1 MRLQDLAALL
11 KRQQVVEQAAAG
23 PQLLIR
29 EIKQATPV
37 SIRAVL
43 HFDVLLG
50 SDSVYVRWISA
61 MWWLLMFGVVRFVH
75 LQRSTFAHMDEDGG
89 FFFCHMG
96 KRSVRRQ
103 RFPFRWC
110 VPRRSLTNKDPVEV
124 LNQCVRDASGGR
136 SCPWLLCDFGPPR
149 VPSSKLS
156 SAVCSPMSI
165 SRFASLRR
173 QLLQMPPGQ
182 LSAEQAAGISTYSGR
197 RLSPTLADLG
207 QFPDTKRLKLGG
219 WLNEE
224 LIAQQQQMAQ
234 PNRYADQK
242 ILAQLDV
249 KMEVQ
254 EMVRSAARKLGKA
267 SLSMDWADMR
277 KAFIGEQERIA
288 AVAARKQRPMG
299 QPAVPCELSCGKGVA
314 MPTLGPGVA
323 VADKAMSRSDESEST
338 SSSGESMD

>member
-1 MRLQDLAALL
+1 
-11 KRQQVVEQAAAG
+11 V
-23 PQLLIR
+23 
-29 EIKQATPV
+29 
-37 SIRAVL
+37 
-43 HFDVLLG
+43 
-50 SDSVYVRWISA
+50 
-61 MWWLLMFGVVRFVH
+61 LLMFGVVRLVH
-75 LQRSTFAHMDEDGG
+75 LQRSTFTHMDEDGG
-89 FFFCHMG
+89 LFFCHMG

-136 SCPWLLCDFGPPR
+136 SCSWLLCDFGPPR
-149 VPSSKLS
+149 VPLSKLS
-156 SAVCSPMSI
+156 SAVWSPMSI
-165 SRFASLRR
+165 SRFTSLSR

-254 EMVRSAARKLGKA
+254 EMVRSAARKLGKS

-277 KAFIGEQERIA
+277 KAFIGE
-288 AVAARKQRPMG
+288 
-299 QPAVPCELSCGKGVA
+299 
-314 MPTLGPGVA
+314 
-323 VADKAMSRSDESEST
+323 
-338 SSSGESMD
+338 

>member
-11 KRQQVVEQAAAG
+11 KHQQVVEQAAAG

-50 SDSVYVRWISA
+50 SDSMYVRWISA

-75 LQRSTFAHMDEDGG
+75 LQRSTFTHMDEDGG

-136 SCPWLLCDFGPPR
+136 SCSRLLCDFGPPR
-149 VPSSKLS
+149 VPLSKLS
-156 SAVCSPMSI
+156 SAVWSPMSI
-165 SRFASLRR
+165 SRFASLSR

-182 LSAEQAAGISTYSGR
+182 LSAVQAAGISTYSGR

-219 WLNEE
+219 WLNE
-224 LIAQQQQMAQ
+224 
-234 PNRYADQK
+234 
-242 ILAQLDV
+242 
-249 KMEVQ
+249 
-254 EMVRSAARKLGKA
+254 
-267 SLSMDWADMR
+267 
-277 KAFIGEQERIA
+277 
-288 AVAARKQRPMG
+288 
-299 QPAVPCELSCGKGVA
+299 
-314 MPTLGPGVA
+314 
-323 VADKAMSRSDESEST
+323 
-338 SSSGESMD
+338 